1 MKNLGFEVP
10 FPSILHSAFFLR
22 SAVPLGLGRAVRIGP
37 WGSAAEEFIGASSPQ
52 PSPPSGEERE
62 KPPHLKLTDTG
73 ERERVDVI
81 LPNPPFGGEEEKGI
95 QGNFPE
101 DRQTAETAQ

>member
-1 MKNLGFEVP
+1 MAWLLPLP
-10 FPSILHSAFFLR
+10 FR
-22 SAVPLGLGRAVRIGP
+22 RGGLGRGVRIGP
-37 WGSAAEEFIGASSPQ
+37 RDSAAEEFIGASSPK

-73 ERERVDVI
+73 ERERVDII

-101 DRQTAETAQ
+101 DRQNAEIMGNIPKLLAAPK